1 MYSGM
6 LTIVKTKKKYTIA
19 FVESKNI
26 EVPTPI
32 SLETYEIGAYFIQH
46 IG

>member
-1 MYSGM
+1 M
-6 LTIVKTKKKYTIA
+6 LTIVRTKKKYTIA

-32 SLETYEIGAYFIQH
+32 SFEIYEIGGYLIQH